1 MRLLESKVTGMEINK
16 VLSAFIV
23 SWLVKAEGESTML
36 EETQWQ
42 FTSSGA
48 CTQPETKWNSV
59 KKPCLDWDQCV
70 IKSVKVASQTNLFAW
85 YFQLSEF
92 HNIPAQES
100 LFQNQKWP
108 ASPLLCRQWRQSFLI
123 LNVTYLFYFWPCW
136 VFIAAQVFLLHLV
149 VKGGSCCSLMASHCG
164 GFYRCRAQ
172 SPGHEG
178 LGVAVLG
185 SRAEAQ

>member
-23 SWLVKAEGESTML
+23 SWPVKAEGESTML
-36 EETQWQ
+36 EEAQWQ

-59 KKPCLDWDQCV
+59 KETCLDWDQCV
-70 IKSVKVASQTNLFAW
+70 IKSVQVASQTNLFAW

-92 HNIPAQES
+92 HNIPTQES

-123 LNVTYLFYFWPCW
+123 LNVTYLFY
-136 VFIAAQVFLLHLV
+136 L
-149 VKGGSCCSLMASHCG
+149 
-164 GFYRCRAQ
+164 
-172 SPGHEG
+172 
-178 LGVAVLG
+178 AVLG
-185 SRAEAQ
+185 LCCCTSFSLSPCGEMRFLLQFDGFSLRWLLLLQSTVSRAWGLGSCSPGL